1 VDSTRSEKMNR
12 FASIDIGTNTVLMV
26 IADISADGKLYP
38 VFDGQQFPRLGK
50 DVDAAGFI
58 HDDSVVRV
66 IEALQKFKR
75 KAESMNVKEIFACG
89 TSALRDAENSR
100 EVIRRIKETTDI
112 NVDIISGQ
120 TEAEY
125 SYLGAL
131 SNLSYTPGR
140 TGVLD
145 IGGGSTELVIGEWH
159 TVTSRCSIDIGCV
172 RLTERFL
179 SPLPPSSEKLRDA
192 TIYLYNAVREKIQNY
207 TIDRLIGVAGTVT
220 TLATVGQRLPEFSP
234 SSIDGLVLT
243 VDDIESFYATYS
255 HYTIDDM
262 KRIPQIPPGREDIL
276 LAGLLILKIYLSLL
290 RQDAIIVSTRGL
302 RYGQLLAHTY
312 R

>member
-1 VDSTRSEKMNR
+1 MNR
-12 FASIDIGTNTVLMV
+12 YASVDIGTNTVLMV
-26 IADISADGKLYP
+26 VADVSADGKIYP

-50 DVDAAGFI
+50 EVDAAGFI
-58 HDDSVVRV
+58 HDNSVVRV
-66 IEALQKFKR
+66 IEALRKFKR
-75 KAESMNVKEIFACG
+75 KAESLNVKEIYACG
-89 TSALRDAENSR
+89 TSALREAENGH
-100 EVIRRIKETTDI
+100 EVIQRIKERTNI
-112 NVDIISGQ
+112 NVEIISGQ

-192 TIYLYNAVREKIQNY
+192 SMYLYKSVREKIQNY
-207 TIDRLIGVAGTVT
+207 ALDTLIGVAGTVT
-220 TLATVGQRLPEFSP
+220 TLAAIVQRLPEFSP
-234 SSIDGLVLT
+234 SSLDGFVLT
-243 VDDIESFYATYS
+243 VDDIESFYETYS
-255 HYTIDDM
+255 HYTLDDM

-276 LAGLLILKIYLSLL
+276 LAGILILKNYLSLL
-290 RQDAIIVSTRGL
+290 SQNAIIVSTRGL